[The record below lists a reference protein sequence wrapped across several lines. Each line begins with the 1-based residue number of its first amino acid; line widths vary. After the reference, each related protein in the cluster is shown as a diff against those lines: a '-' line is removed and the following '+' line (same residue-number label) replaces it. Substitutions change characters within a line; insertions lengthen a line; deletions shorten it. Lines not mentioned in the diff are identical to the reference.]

1 MYVSCCKSPFF
12 PSNSQGR
19 LLRSLYDIHFPEL
32 KFKNEWI
39 NNYIDKHSSI
49 QAFIHLRDKWWMDG
63 WMDGWMNGWI
73 HGWINSWMDQLTDG
87 WKNG

>member
-49 QAFIHLRDKWWMDG
+49 QAFIHLVYVINGG
-63 WMDGWMNGWI
+63 WMDGWMNE
-73 HGWINSWMDQLTDG
+73 WMDG
-87 WKNG
+87 